1 MLNVNVLNARAMSE
15 YTSKE
20 FKKTLKNKQTA
31 NEAKMFAKLIL
42 NADTFESRALQ
53 IIVKKS

>member
-31 NEAKMFAKLIL
+31 NEAKMFAKLIS
-42 NADTFESRALQ
+42 NADTFEAGPCKLL
-53 IIVKKS
+53 